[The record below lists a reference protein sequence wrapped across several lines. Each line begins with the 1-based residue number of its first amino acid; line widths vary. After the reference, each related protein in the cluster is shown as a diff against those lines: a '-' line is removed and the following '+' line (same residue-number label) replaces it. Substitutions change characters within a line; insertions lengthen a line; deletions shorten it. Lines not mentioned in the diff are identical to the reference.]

1 MHEAAA
7 RIVIYTSAS
16 RAEGSAKEALAAM
29 AQGDMLRTLL
39 AALRRWLKSMPA
51 DLVVARRA
59 LAAEAV
65 QRRRYVFDI

>member
-1 MHEAAA
+1 
-7 RIVIYTSAS
+7 
-16 RAEGSAKEALAAM
+16 M
-29 AQGDMLRTLL
+29 AQGDTLRTLL